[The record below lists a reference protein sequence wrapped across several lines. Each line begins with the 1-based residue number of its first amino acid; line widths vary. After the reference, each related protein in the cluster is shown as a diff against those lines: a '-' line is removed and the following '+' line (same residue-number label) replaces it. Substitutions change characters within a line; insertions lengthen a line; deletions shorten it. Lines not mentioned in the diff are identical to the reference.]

1 MKSHKLPTIIELA
14 WKAGESDWNGEIIA
28 QAAASVRV
36 CVCVCVLECVCVCV
50 CVYVWHWGKSGW
62 FAGWNFHEAHGPVRA
77 RVGGNIKID
86 VRWYP
91 SLYCRVHWCSC
102 LIGLLIICRSIKDQ
116 PPPLSH
122 SRAHTHT
129 HTHTHTTVFLALSLS
144 THTDE
149 FSLIM

>member
-36 CVCVCVLECVCVCV
+36 CVCVRAQP
-50 CVYVWHWGKSGW
+50 GW

-91 SLYCRVHWCSC
+91 SLFCRVHWCSC
-102 LIGLLIICRSIKDQ
+102 LIGLLIICRSIKEQ
-116 PPPLSH
+116 PPPPLSRSLSH
-122 SRAHTHT
+122 THTHTYTHTHTHTKNCLSLSLHTHT
-129 HTHTHTTVFLALSLS
+129 HTHTQ
-144 THTDE
+144 TDGP
-149 FSLIM
+149 I